1 MILYSITCSILLDKR
16 FRSESQPHKF
26 SYPPPNRY
34 QTILKQRHVQLLG
47 RSIDLNALLG
57 QRIQSNM
64 LRAIELAVAKFES
77 SDLCSIVVSHTIPQL
92 ARFSEYNHCC

>member
-1 MILYSITCSILLDKR
+1 MYAITCSILLDKR
-16 FRSESQPHKF
+16 FRSECQPHKF

-64 LRAIELAVAKFES
+64 LKAIQLAVAKFES
-77 SDLCSIVVSHTIPQL
+77 SDLCAIVVSHSTPVG
-92 ARFSEYNHCC
+92 SVTVVEC